1 MNKKFIPFA
10 LFLVVLL
17 AILIAIIHSN
27 IYGWIDFSF
36 AQKKRHISLLTAF
49 YFIFLIALTLALIKC
64 FRFSEPFQNPLLNNT
79 TLSVFFRMQLL
90 FQDLFRRKIMVA
102 LFFFKSVCFMAAA
115 VLIILTDINIL
126 DFKNEEDYLIILV
139 LTLVSI
145 EVNYFSQLFHSKI
158 IKYLREIQ
166 RQNPRKKFIKALV
179 TTLTGLTVFAFL
191 AIYFF
196 LGYISFYRAL
206 PTYLQP
212 MMRFAFFFVLMFSMP
227 SRTQQYIYIIF
238 LFTFVVLTVQ
248 SWIQVKPMVDDP
260 DFNFISIYIL
270 YMVFAHLLCISLV
283 LLNVYLFFQRTP
295 RLVIS
300 PDNKSSIMNVEEELK
315 KLKIV
320 ALDISH
326 HNDDSVIVCSVC
338 SFDIKKNSEIV
349 ILNCDHQFHHACLTQ
364 WLKIKFECPNC
375 RKAVIALQS
384 NEKGEHGTK
393 INVL

>member
-1 MNKKFIPFA
+1 MNRKFIPFGI
-10 LFLVVLL
+10 FIVVLL
-17 AILIAIIHSN
+17 AILIAIIQSN

-36 AQKKRHISLLTAF
+36 AEKKRHISLLTAF
-49 YFIFLIALTLALIKC
+49 YFIFLIGLTLALIKC
-64 FRFSEPFQNPLLNNT
+64 FRFAEPFQNPLLNNT
-79 TLSVFFRMQLL
+79 TLSVFFRLQLL
-90 FQDLFRRKIMVA
+90 FQDLFQRKIMVA

-126 DFKNEEDYLIILV
+126 DFRNEEDYLIILV
-139 LTLVSI
+139 LTLDSI
-145 EVNYFSQLFHSKI
+145 EVNYFSQLFYNKI
-158 IKYLREIQ
+158 IKFLRGTL
-166 RQNPRKKFIKALV
+166 RQNPRRGFIKALV
-179 TTLTGLTVFAFL
+179 SGLTGLTIFSFL

-227 SRTQQYIYIIF
+227 TRTQQYIYIIF
-238 LFTFVVLTVQ
+238 LFTFIVLTVQ
-248 SWIQVKPMVDDP
+248 SWIQVKPMSDDP
-260 DFNFISIYIL
+260 DFHFLSIFVV
-270 YMVFAHLLCISLV
+270 YMLFAHLLCIGLV

-300 PDNKSSIMNVEEELK
+300 PDNQANNINVEEELK
-315 KLKIV
+315 KLKVV
-320 ALDISH
+320 ALEISH

-349 ILNCDHQFHHACLTQ
+349 VLNCDHQFHHSCLTQ

-375 RKAVIALQS
+375 RQAVLAHPI
-384 NEKGEHGTK
+384 NEKADHGTK